1 MRSNLMLKEREYI
14 ISNLLDSE
22 AEQVL
27 HDIQISLSEQK
38 DLLDFF
44 VQQQEACHLYWTI
57 RLCLSFNPSVYSV
70 DNPTSLTPTKRSLN
84 VPSLASI
91 EELRTRLEDPIKH
104 DRRDSKLRE
113 AEEKQY
119 VCVPT
124 PTPRSPLTPVNSL

>member
-1 MRSNLMLKEREYI
+1 MLRT
-14 ISNLLDSE
+14 S
-22 AEQVL
+22 
-27 HDIQISLSEQK
+27 
-38 DLLDFF
+38 
-44 VQQQEACHLYWTI
+44 
-57 RLCLSFNPSVYSV
+57 LSFNPSVYSV